1 MFQLLDD
8 FYTQAIRIDLI
19 AASQL
24 AKLNPE
30 NTKYRDAAKR
40 GAFVVTVLQGEV
52 YESVYTSLLEKIF
65 ETFAEAKSFYDR
77 LGAEHPDATCYDF
90 TVPGAPGAAADGNP

>member
-19 AASQL
+19 AASHL
-24 AKLNPE
+24 AKLNPG
-30 NTKYRDAAKR
+30 NTTYHDAAKR

-52 YESVYTSLLEKIF
+52 HESVYMARLEQIF

-77 LGAEHPDATCYDF
+77 LGAEHPDATCCDF
-90 TVPGAPGAAADGNP
+90 TVPGDPGAAADSNP